1 MKKLKISKFCQQNNV
16 KLHLDGARIW
26 NASAETG
33 ISLKEYCS
41 YFDSVSLCLSK
52 TLGAPIGTVLVS
64 DKNLFLKLIISKT
77 KWGGIRQSGL
87 LASMAII
94 AIDENFSKL
103 KQTHIWAKE
112 LGKLCDENGIILEH
126 PVQTNF
132 VFIDIAANKINPEKL
147 MEISDKYNVKI
158 YSGRIAFHY
167 QISQES
173 FENAKKL
180 F

>member
-64 DKNLFLKLIISKT
+64 DKNLFLKLIISK
-77 KWGGIRQSGL
+77 Q
-87 LASMAII
+87 
-94 AIDENFSKL
+94 
-103 KQTHIWAKE
+103 
-112 LGKLCDENGIILEH
+112 NGVALDKVDYWQVWQLS
-126 PVQTNF
+126 P
-132 VFIDIAANKINPEKL
+132 L
-147 MEISDKYNVKI
+147 MK
-158 YSGRIAFHY
+158 
-167 QISQES
+167 ISQ
-173 FENAKKL
+173 N
-180 F
+180 

>member
-1 MKKLKISKFCQQNNV
+1 
-16 KLHLDGARIW
+16 
-26 NASAETG
+26 
-33 ISLKEYCS
+33 
-41 YFDSVSLCLSK
+41 
-52 TLGAPIGTVLVS
+52 
-64 DKNLFLKLIISKT
+64 
-77 KWGGIRQSGL
+77 
-87 LASMAII
+87 MAII

-147 MEISDKYNVKI
+147 IKISDKYNVKI